1 MNTPD
6 DATLNVARAALL
18 ARAAELRDRLQRV
31 RADLQREREPLPRDF
46 ADAAMMTENDE
57 VLEAIE
63 STAHAELAHVERAL
77 TRLDLGTFGHCENCG
92 AFIGA
97 ARLKA
102 VPYATRCAACEARA

>member
-18 ARAAELRDRLQRV
+18 ARAAELRDR
-31 RADLQREREPLPRDF
+31 LQREREPLPRDF